1 MFKEQPSYG
10 LSLDEINSDVQLW
23 KILLMKKIQ
32 ATSPRKVYD
41 DIMSHF
47 KERYIVSFFSFKR
60 WIDPL
65 YGIPR
70 ARKMQKYLVEDY
82 LGIRPPYLNLIRR
95 IKERTKSDAESITIN
110 IRHFLSVALLN
121 RNFSN
126 IYNSLNDETLD
137 LLGISEPKDIE
148 NIIDDVSE
156 KIVFESVKTI
166 QQ

>member
-1 MFKEQPSYG
+1 
-10 LSLDEINSDVQLW
+10 
-23 KILLMKKIQ
+23 
-32 ATSPRKVYD
+32 
-41 DIMSHF
+41 
-47 KERYIVSFFSFKR
+47 
-60 WIDPL
+60 
-65 YGIPR
+65 
-70 ARKMQKYLVEDY
+70 MQKYLVEDY

-95 IKERTKSDAESITIN
+95 IKERTKSDTESITIN